1 MGGWGADIMENSIEK
16 LTPELLALI
25 GSGGVD
31 ALAPFS
37 REIYLLDIVV
47 AGTTFCAEIETLEPE
62 LVPGTVLKMIRQP
75 QNQHDEMAI
84 GIYLNNIRLGWV
96 PMEHNEVIS
105 RLMDAGKAFFCR
117 VEHTTKKG
125 NWVKIKAKIF
135 MVE

>member
-1 MGGWGADIMENSIEK
+1 METGIVK
-16 LTPELLALI
+16 LTPELLTLI
-25 GSGGVD
+25 GTGGVE

-47 AGTTFCAEIETLEPE
+47 AGTTFCTEMDTVEPQ
-62 LVPGTVLKMIRQP
+62 LLPDTVLKMIRQP
-75 QNQHDEMAI
+75 QNKYDELAI
-84 GIYLNNIRLGWV
+84 GIYFNTTRVGWV

-117 VEHTTKKG
+117 VEHISKKG
-125 NWVKIKAKIF
+125 SWVKVKAKIF

>member
-1 MGGWGADIMENSIEK
+1 METSIVK
-16 LTPELLALI
+16 LTPELLELI

-47 AGTTFCAEIETLEPE
+47 AGTSFCTEADTLEP
-62 LVPGTVLKMIRQP
+62 LLLPDTVLKMIRQP
-75 QNQHDEMAI
+75 QNKHDKLAI
-84 GIYLNNIRLGWV
+84 GIYLNNTRLGWV
-96 PMEHNEVIS
+96 PMEHNIVIS

-117 VEHTTKKG
+117 IESSKRLNEWLKV
-125 NWVKIKAKIF
+125 KAKIY

>member
-1 MGGWGADIMENSIEK
+1 METGIVK
-16 LTPELLALI
+16 LTPELLTMI
-25 GSGGVD
+25 GTGGVD

-47 AGTTFCAEIETLEPE
+47 AGTTFCTEMDTIEPQLLPD
-62 LVPGTVLKMIRQP
+62 TVLKMIRQP
-75 QNQHDEMAI
+75 QNKYDELAI
-84 GIYLNNIRLGWV
+84 GVYFNSTRVGWV

-117 VEHTTKKG
+117 VEHTSKKG
-125 NWVKIKAKIF
+125 NWVKVKAKIF

>member
-1 MGGWGADIMENSIEK
+1 MQNSIVK

-47 AGTTFCAEIETLEPE
+47 AGTSFCETIAELEPS
-62 LVPGTVLKMIRQP
+62 LLPDTVLKMIRQP
-75 QNQHDEMAI
+75 QNQRDELAI
-84 GIYLNNIRLGWV
+84 GVYFNGIRIGWV
-96 PMEHNEVIS
+96 PMEHNMVIS

-117 VEHTTKKG
+117 VEQTTKKG

>member
-1 MGGWGADIMENSIEK
+1 METGIVK

-47 AGTTFCAEIETLEPE
+47 AGTTFCTEMDTIEPQLLPD
-62 LVPGTVLKMIRQP
+62 TVLKMIRQP
-75 QNQHDEMAI
+75 QNEHDKLAI
-84 GIYLNNIRLGWV
+84 GIYFNSTRVGWV

-117 VEHTTKKG
+117 VEHTSKKG
-125 NWVKIKAKIF
+125 NWMKIKAKIF

>member
-1 MGGWGADIMENSIEK
+1 MENGIVK

-47 AGTTFCAEIETLEPE
+47 AGTSFCDSIAELEPS
-62 LVPGTVLKMIRQP
+62 LLPHTILKMIRQP
-75 QNQHDEMAI
+75 QNQHDELAI
-84 GIYLNNIRLGWV
+84 GIYFNGIRIGWV

-117 VEHTTKKG
+117 VEQTTKKG
-125 NWVKIKAKIF
+125 SWVKIKVKIF

>member
-1 MGGWGADIMENSIEK
+1 MKNEIIK

-25 GSGGVD
+25 GSGGVE

-37 REIYLLDIVV
+37 REIYLLEIVV
-47 AGTTFCAEIETLEPE
+47 AGTSFCETIDEVEPS
-62 LVPGTVLKMIRQP
+62 LLPDTVLKMIRQP
-75 QNQHDEMAI
+75 QNQHDELAI
-84 GIYLNNIRLGWV
+84 GVYFNGIRIGWV
-96 PMEHNEVIS
+96 PMEHNMVIS

-117 VEHTTKKG
+117 VEQTTKKG

>member
-1 MGGWGADIMENSIEK
+1 METGIVK

-47 AGTTFCAEIETLEPE
+47 AGTTFCTEMDTIEPQLLPDA
-62 LVPGTVLKMIRQP
+62 VLKMIRQP
-75 QNQHDEMAI
+75 QNKYDELAI
-84 GIYLNNIRLGWV
+84 GIYFNSTRVGWV

-117 VEHTTKKG
+117 VEHTSKKG
-125 NWVKIKAKIF
+125 SWVKIKAKIF

>member
-1 MGGWGADIMENSIEK
+1 MKNEIVK
-16 LTPELLALI
+16 LTPELLAMI

-47 AGTTFCAEIETLEPE
+47 AGTTFCTEMDKLEPE
-62 LVPGTVLKMIRQP
+62 LLPETVLKMIRQP
-75 QNQHDEMAI
+75 QNKHDELAI
-84 GIYLNNIRLGWV
+84 GIYFNSTRVGWV

-117 VEHTTKKG
+117 IESTKRKG
-125 NWVKIKAKIF
+125 NWVKIDVKIF

>member
-1 MGGWGADIMENSIEK
+1 METGIVK

-47 AGTTFCAEIETLEPE
+47 AGTTFCTEMDTIEPQLLPD
-62 LVPGTVLKMIRQP
+62 TVLKMIRQP
-75 QNQHDEMAI
+75 QNEHDKLAI
-84 GIYLNNIRLGWV
+84 GIYFNSTRVGWV

-117 VEHTTKKG
+117 VEHTSKKG
-125 NWVKIKAKIF
+125 NWMKIRAKIF

>member
-1 MGGWGADIMENSIEK
+1 MEAGIVK
-16 LTPELLALI
+16 LTPELMALI

-47 AGTTFCAEIETLEPE
+47 AGTTYCAQMTEIEPLLLPE
-62 LVPGTVLKMIRQP
+62 TVLKMIRQP
-75 QNQHDEMAI
+75 KNEHDELAI
-84 GIYLNNIRLGWV
+84 GIYYNSIRIGWV

-117 VEHTTKKG
+117 IETANRKG
-125 NWVKIKAKIF
+125 KWVKIWAKIF